1 MRWLIAA
8 ALAFVFLLIFVLYC
22 CIVAGGQGRT
32 GCWKNWSGKAG
43 WMQTDKTG

>member
-22 CIVAGGQGRT
+22 CIVAGAREDRMLEELEWKGRKDAD
-32 GCWKNWSGKAG
+32 GENG
-43 WMQTDKTG
+43 